1 MRVNLSTQP
10 STASAAHGGTLPI
23 TLTIRPAARI
33 PGNYECSMD
42 SAALLRLLRTQTDLP
57 GYELEAFAMRLRA
70 TRNAQLTGVDLSD
83 TVLTDI
89 GYFID

>member
-1 MRVNLSTQP
+1 MPVL
-10 STASAAHGGTLPI
+10 
-23 TLTIRPAARI
+23 LTIRPTCKI
-33 PGNYECSMD
+33 PGDYECKMD

-57 GYELEAFAMRLRA
+57 GYELDAFAMKVRA
-70 TRNAQLTGVDLSD
+70 TLTAQITGVDLSD